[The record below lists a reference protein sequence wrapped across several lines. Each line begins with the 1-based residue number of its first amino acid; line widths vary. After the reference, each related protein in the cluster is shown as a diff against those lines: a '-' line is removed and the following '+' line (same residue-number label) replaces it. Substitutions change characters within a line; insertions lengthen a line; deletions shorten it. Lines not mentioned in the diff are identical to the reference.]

1 MEGKAFTSIL
11 SLIFLIDKL
20 KKKCISVC
28 LLSLAPISFCPCTVH
43 IEITK

>member
-20 KKKCISVC
+20 KKNVFQYV
-28 LLSLAPISFCPCTVH
+28 SLV
-43 IEITK
+43 